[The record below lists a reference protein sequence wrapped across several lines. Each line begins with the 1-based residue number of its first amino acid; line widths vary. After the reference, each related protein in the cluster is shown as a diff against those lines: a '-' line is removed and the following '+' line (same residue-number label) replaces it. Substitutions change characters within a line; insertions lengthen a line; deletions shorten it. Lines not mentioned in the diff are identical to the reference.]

1 MNFYMIESRFNYNIF
16 YYEKAPR
23 TYSGTNVIVPIVQIQ
38 STLKFTIEYFGPVSG
53 LVQPNGGPQS

>member
-1 MNFYMIESRFNYNIF
+1 MNFYMNKSRFNIF
-16 YYEKAPR
+16 YHKNPQR
-23 TYSGTNVIVPIVQIQ
+23 TYSATNVIVPIVQIQ